1 MRVTTFGERM
11 MQLDKTKGKHSSG
24 TGQPENNDIFPVFS
38 TEYIP
43 LCFSVDENYAPM
55 LFVVITS
62 LIKNSNPDTNY
73 DIIVLEDSLTES
85 TLDKLT
91 GLSEG
96 HDNISIRSFNVN
108 DKVSHHGFENL
119 MTRGHVSL
127 AAYYRLFVGSIFKN
141 YSKVIY
147 LDSDILI
154 LSDLS
159 ELYDTDLEGYPC
171 AAALDVGTASF
182 NRRGG
187 KYRRY
192 ARYMKDTLYVPDIE
206 SYFNSGV
213 MIFDLDE
220 IRLKNYE
227 PRMIELA
234 KLNNRYLHDQNVL
247 NAMFYNNYK
256 ELKPEWNYQ
265 WQVRYEFPEYKKRL
279 SQDLLDSYNA
289 ARNSPKIIHYL
300 SHVKPWNNNT
310 WEYSDLFWVYANTL
324 PVTYRPKKNFEGNTF
339 FGELLRKS
347 EKGMNDLRYIFKN
360 NSAVVNASKSIKNSR
375 LSAVCDSLASFC
387 DKINYKI
394 NREFKRS

>member
-1 MRVTTFGERM
+1 ML
-11 MQLDKTKGKHSSG
+11 LDKMKNSSG
-24 TGQPENNDIFPVFS
+24 TNQSENKDIFPVFS

-62 LIKNSNPDTNY
+62 LIKNSNLDTNY

-85 TLDKLT
+85 TLDKLK
-91 GLSEG
+91 GLSDVY
-96 HDNISIRSFNVN
+96 DNISIRSFNVKEN
-108 DKVSHHGFENL
+108 VSHHGFEDL
-119 MTRGHVSL
+119 MTRGHVTL
-127 AAYYRLFVGSIFKN
+127 AAYYRLFVGSIFTN
-141 YSKVIY
+141 YSKIIY

-182 NRRGG
+182 NRHGG
-187 KYRRY
+187 RYRRFR
-192 ARYMKDTLYVPDIE
+192 RYMKDTLNVPDID

-227 PRMIELA
+227 ARMIELA

-265 WQVRYEFPEYKKRL
+265 WQIQYEFPKYKERL
-279 SQDLLDSYNA
+279 SQDFLGSYNA
-289 ARNSPKIIHYL
+289 ARKSPNIIHYI

-310 WEYSDLFWVYANTL
+310 WEYSDLYWVYANTL
-324 PVTYRPKKNFEGNTF
+324 PTSYRPEKNFEGNTF
-339 FGELLRKS
+339 FAELLRKS
-347 EKGMNDLRYIFKN
+347 KKGMNDLRYIVKN
-360 NSAVVNASKSIKNSR
+360 NSAVSNASNSIKNSR
-375 LSAVCDSLASFC
+375 LSTLYGTIASFYNKINH
-387 DKINYKI
+387 KINY
-394 NREFKRS
+394 EFKQP